1 MEALCVCVYACVLSR
16 FSCVQLCD
24 PMDCSPPGS
33 SVHGGSPG
41 KDTGVGCHALQGIFP
56 TQGSN
61 PVSYVSCIGRRV
73 LYHWCHLGNPS
84 VCIHVFNS
92 PYFQVTTHPPT
103 LYSSINCCSLNF
115 PKGNSAMTTSPTK
128 ISVFTWQILPILPV
142 GFPSKSWPAEPSIWV
157 QKSILIEGTCYLD
170 SPPQCYTLRRN
181 LSFPLLLLET
191 KETKITSEL
200 KISEKF
206 WESTCNTK
214 NALSSPRPL
223 YRLSKRS
230 RG

>member
-1 MEALCVCVYACVLSR
+1 MLSC
-16 FSCVQLCD
+16 FNHVQLCD

-41 KDTGVGCHALQGIFP
+41 KNTGVGCHALQGIFP

-142 GFPSKSWPAEPSIWV
+142 GFPSKSWPAEPSI
-157 QKSILIEGTCYLD
+157 
-170 SPPQCYTLRRN
+170 
-181 LSFPLLLLET
+181 
-191 KETKITSEL
+191 
-200 KISEKF
+200 
-206 WESTCNTK
+206 
-214 NALSSPRPL
+214 
-223 YRLSKRS
+223 
-230 RG
+230 